1 MKAKKPADSY
11 TVMTQMVLPNDTNGL
26 YNLRGGKSLH
36 WMDLATAIVAQKHSE
51 RVSVT
56 ASVDNV
62 SFRHPIK
69 VGDVVTIKAKITRAF
84 STSMEVKAEVWAE
97 NIPNR
102 RKVKSNEAYFTFV
115 ALNDLGEP
123 ERVPEVEPETEE
135 EKDDFARALRRRE
148 LRLILAGKKQ
158 PGDSHE
164 LKKLFTEK

>member
-1 MKAKKPADSY
+1 MNAKKVSESY

-36 WMDLATAIVAQKHSE
+36 WMDLATAIVAQKHSG
-51 RVSVT
+51 RVAVT

-62 SFRHPIK
+62 SFKHPIK
-69 VGDVVTIKAKITRAF
+69 VGDVVTIQAKITRAF
-84 STSMEVKAEVWAE
+84 RSSMEVKAEVWAE

-123 ERVPEVEPETEE
+123 EIVPAVTAETEQ
-135 EKDDFARALRRRE
+135 EKEDYDRALRRRD
-148 LRLILAGKKQ
+148 LRLILAGKKK
-158 PGDSHE
+158 PGDSEE
-164 LKKLFTEK
+164 LKKLFA

>member
-1 MKAKKPADSY
+1 MEKKTPKDSY

-36 WMDLATAIVAQKHSE
+36 WMDLATAIVAQKHSG
-51 RVSVT
+51 RVAVT

-69 VGDVVTIKAKITRAF
+69 VGDVVTIEAKITRAF
-84 STSMEVKAEVWAE
+84 KTSMEVKAEVWAE

-123 ERVPEVEPETEE
+123 ELVPEIEPETEQE
-135 EKDDFARALRRRE
+135 QEDFEKALRRRD

-158 PGDSHE
+158 PGDSEE
-164 LKKLFTEK
+164 LKKLFQ

>member
-1 MKAKKPADSY
+1 MEKKTPKDSY

-36 WMDLATAIVAQKHSE
+36 WMDLATAIVAQKHSG
-51 RVSVT
+51 RVAVT

-69 VGDVVTIKAKITRAF
+69 VGDVVTIEAKITRAF
-84 STSMEVKAEVWAE
+84 KTSMEVKAEVWAE

-123 ERVPEVEPETEE
+123 ELVPAIEPETEQE
-135 EKDDFARALRRRE
+135 QEDFEKALRRRD

-158 PGDSHE
+158 PGDSEE
-164 LKKLFTEK
+164 LKKLFQ